1 MTLPHV
7 DVIHRDETYMI
18 FQGKDLIS
26 QAIRETGG
34 YTPALAKIAVD
45 ILRNTCKD
53 VLDIGANIGTFTI
66 PVAKQIQ
73 GKVHAFEVQRV
84 IYMQLCGNCILNRL
98 DNVYC
103 YHKCASSTG
112 GGQITIPVV
121 DFSDSCNN
129 GCFSTSHAVQE
140 NLANHDV
147 AAKLSQHYERV
158 DTVCLDD
165 YGFTNIGFIKL
176 DVEGSELD
184 VLKGMVKTL
193 ETNSFPPIL
202 FESWESHSWWA
213 EQHKE
218 LLQFI
223 ESMGYNIYK
232 LHDHCDN
239 YIATHNLCH
248 NLHSD
253 A

>member
-7 DVIHRDETYMI
+7 DVIHRDDTYML
-18 FQGKDLIS
+18 FQGRDLIS
-26 QAIRETGG
+26 QAIRETGS
-34 YTPALAKIAVD
+34 YTANLAKIAVD
-45 ILRNTCKD
+45 FLCGTSKD

-73 GKVHAFEVQRV
+73 GKVYAFEVQRIV
-84 IYMQLCGNCILNRL
+84 YMQLCGNCILNRL

-112 GGQITIPVV
+112 GGQVTIPVV
-121 DFSDSCNN
+121 DYMESCNN

-140 NLANHDV
+140 KLANYDV
-147 AAKLSQHYERV
+147 AAKLSQQYEQV
-158 DTVCLDD
+158 DTVCLDE
-165 YGFTNIGFIKL
+165 YGFTNIGFIKM

-193 ETNSFPPIL
+193 KTNGFPPIL
-202 FESWESHSWWA
+202 FESWESHTWWA
-213 EQHKE
+213 DQHRA

-223 ESMGYNIYK
+223 ESLGYNIYK
-232 LHDHCDN
+232 LHDYCDN
-239 YIATHNLCH
+239 YIAFKQ
-248 NLHSD
+248 
-253 A
+253 